1 LDTDNK
7 NNRWLGQFIP
17 YLIYRITGQLNRNL
31 RKKLRRS
38 GINIARWR
46 VLAVLRDHGRL
57 NIGQIAEETLIEQ
70 PTVSRIVN
78 QLEKENLAVRES
90 AGIDMR
96 FVQVSLTPQGQEAFN
111 EIYPIAVKHQQQAL
125 MDFEPQEIDMLMG
138 YLRRIQNNISTEQ
151 NSQ

>member
-78 QLEKENLAVRES
+78 QLEKENFAVRES

-96 FVQVSLTPQGQEAFN
+96 FVQVSLTPQGHEAFN

-125 MDFEPQEIDMLMG
+125 MDFEPEEIDSLMG
-138 YLRRIQNNISTEQ
+138 YLRRIQDNISTQQ